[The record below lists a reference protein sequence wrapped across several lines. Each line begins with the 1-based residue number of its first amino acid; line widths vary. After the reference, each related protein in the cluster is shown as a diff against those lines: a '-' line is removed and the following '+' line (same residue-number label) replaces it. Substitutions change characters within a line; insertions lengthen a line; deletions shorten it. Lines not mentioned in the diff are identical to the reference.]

1 MCGLIAVITKG
12 KHGFN
17 KDEQT
22 MSYQLLY
29 AGALRGWDA
38 TGVITCHN
46 NGDFGIMK
54 EAVEAS
60 VFSSKYIN
68 SSLDNDLYQ
77 NGSAMIGHNRA
88 KTIGLNEDQNAHPF
102 VVDSTF
108 ALVHNGTLRNHKQL
122 ANTVVDSEALAIT
135 FKKAMDEEDFV
146 KGMEEAVWK
155 VEGAFACI
163 WYDQK
168 RRQVGM
174 VRNSQRPLFIVE
186 TVQSILVGS
195 EVAMLHWIASRNRA
209 VLISTTEIKENVL
222 YLFDVEKGGAVM
234 SEFPL
239 ASKPV
244 VMKTTTVHT
253 VTKTLL
259 HKYTSY
265 TGATLCSK
273 NAYKRI
279 RNLVLGK
286 HITFELEDCVE
297 KNLFSGE
304 AINDEYILLGGSV
317 DGAYD
322 LVETRHTIKGVI
334 NLSSLEMTA
343 DEMDFQTQWTGRVHA
358 CEYDAALSQI
368 VLTLSDIIP
377 MDDTLLLTYENK
389 PQTH

>member
-1 MCGLIAVITKG
+1 MCGITGLITKG

-22 MSYQLLY
+22 ISYQLLY

-54 EAVEAS
+54 EAVEAAS
-60 VFSSKYIN
+60 FSAKYIN
-68 SSLDNDLYQ
+68 SSLDDDLYK

-88 KTIGLNEDQNAHPF
+88 KTIGLNEDKNAHPF
-102 VVDSTF
+102 VVDDTF
-108 ALVHNGTLRNHKQL
+108 AMVHNGTLRNHKQL
-122 ANTVVDSEALAIT
+122 ADTVVDSEALAIT

-146 KGMEEAVWK
+146 KEMEEAVWK
-155 VEGAFACI
+155 VEGAFACV

-186 TVQSILVGS
+186 TAQSILFGS

-209 VLISTTEIKENVL
+209 TLVATTEIKENVL

-239 ASKPV
+239 ALKPV
-244 VMKTTTVHT
+244 VMKTTTAT
-253 VTKTLL
+253 IINKIFS
-259 HKYTSY
+259 HKYSSNTRQS
-265 TGATLCSK
+265 LCSK
-273 NAYKRI
+273 NAYKRM
-279 RNLVLGK
+279 RNIVLGK
-286 HITFELEDCVE
+286 HITFNLDDCVE
-297 KNLFSGE
+297 KNLFNGDE
-304 AINDEYILLGGSV
+304 TNNEYILLGSST

-322 LVETRHTIKGVI
+322 LCEIKHTIKGVI
-334 NLSSLEMTA
+334 NLSSLQMTE
-343 DEMDFQTQWTGRVHA
+343 DEMDFQTEWIGRIHA
-358 CEYDAALSQI
+358 CEYDSTLSQI

-377 MDDTLLLTYENK
+377 SGDSLLLTYENK
-389 PQTH
+389 SQTH